1 MSSPGTRNPF
11 SSLEGFKSHV
21 HVALG
26 TQVSGGLG
34 EWLELMVLEDFSSL
48 NNSVLRESKSHLGLL
63 LLRHGGGWPGEM
75 LSLVHVSWAPKF
87 LLLSLSPG
95 GWQLQ
100 FPCWFQASSLQ
111 TVGIA
116 QQTRGLHLSHLC
128 ESENNTDI
136 FGCPEVLLV
145 TSIHSSGTA

>member
-1 MSSPGTRNPF
+1 MGEWWPG
-11 SSLEGFKSHV
+11 
-21 HVALG
+21 
-26 TQVSGGLG
+26 G
-34 EWLELMVLEDFSSL
+34 EWLELMVLEVFSSL
-48 NNSVLRESKSHLGLL
+48 SNSVVGKSKSRLGLL
-63 LLRHGGGWPGEM
+63 LLRHGGGWSGEM

-87 LLLSLSPG
+87 PWLSLSPG

-116 QQTRGLHLSHLC
+116 QQTRGLHLRHLC

-136 FGCPEVLLV
+136 FGHPEVLSV
-145 TSIHSSGTA
+145 TSIHSRGTA